1 MNMRFKHLLASCSLA
16 AGLFSL
22 PIQAFSDDIMH
33 QETSQMKKK
42 ELPADLPWFT
52 GPLLAPSGHVVPAG
66 HWNIEPYLFA
76 TTTYGN
82 YGPNWHTTSI
92 PKLFSAN
99 VQIPIQ
105 YGVVSPIDV
114 EIVPQFSWNHADGA
128 SKWVINDLP
137 LAIDIQLLTDKPG
150 KWWPGIKLTLSAS
163 APIGKY
169 QNLDPH
175 KLGTDIGGAGTW
187 NENIA
192 LVFSRLFHIS
202 EAIYYAPRL
211 SFRYTIPNPVHVKNL
226 NAYGGA
232 KGTHGKAY
240 PGNTLVTIL
249 GMELSL
255 SPNWALAC
263 DFQYEHGNKT
273 RFSGKATAPM
283 GGPSNE
289 QFSVAPAFEYNWNA
303 QFGII
308 AGAWF
313 SFAGRN
319 AHEFA
324 SGVVA
329 VNIYK

>member
-1 MNMRFKHLLASCSLA
+1 MNMRLNHLVVSCALAI
-16 AGLFSL
+16 GLFSL
-22 PIQAFSDDIMH
+22 PIQGFSDYIMH
-33 QETSQMKKK
+33 QETPQMKR
-42 ELPADLPWFT
+42 EGLPAHLPWFT

-76 TTTYGN
+76 TTTYGH
-82 YGPNWHTTSI
+82 YGPHWHTTSI
-92 PKLFSAN
+92 PKFFSAN

-114 EIVPQFSWNHADGA
+114 QIVPGFSWNHTDGA

-137 LAIDIQLLTDKPG
+137 LVIDIQLLADKPG
-150 KWWPGIKLTLSAS
+150 KWWPAIKLTVSAN

-169 QNLDPH
+169 QKLDPN
-175 KLGTDIGGAGTW
+175 KLSTDIGGAGTW
-187 NENIA
+187 NEKIA

-202 EAIYYAPRL
+202 RAIYYAPRL
-211 SFRYTIPNPVHVKNL
+211 SFGYTIPNPVHVKNL

-232 KGTHGKAY
+232 KGTHGKVY
-240 PGNTLVTIL
+240 PGNTFVTIL

-255 SPNWALAC
+255 NPNWALAC
-263 DFQYEHGNKT
+263 DFQYQHRNKT
-273 RFSGKATAPM
+273 RFSGKATASM

-289 QFSVAPAFEYNWNA
+289 QFSLAPAFEYNWNA
-303 QFGII
+303 NIGII

-319 AHEFA
+319 SAEFA

>member
-1 MNMRFKHLLASCSLA
+1 MNERSKLFLRTCALAV
-16 AGLFSL
+16 GLFCFPL
-22 PIQAFSDDIMH
+22 TGYSDYILH
-33 QETSQMKKK
+33 HETPEMKKK
-42 ELPADLPWFT
+42 ELPANLPWFT

-66 HWNIEPYLFA
+66 HWNVEPYLFV
-76 TTTYGN
+76 TTNFGH

-92 PKLFSAN
+92 PKFYNVN

-105 YGVVSPIDV
+105 YGPVNPIDV
-114 EIVPQFSWNHADGA
+114 EIVPQFSWNHTDGA
-128 SKWVINDLP
+128 SEWVINDLP
-137 LAIDIQLLTDKPG
+137 LVIDIQLLYDKPG
-150 KWWPGIKLTLSAS
+150 KWWPAIKLTVKAN

-169 QNLDPH
+169 QKLDAH
-175 KLGTDIGGAGTW
+175 KLGTDVGGAGTW
-187 NENIA
+187 NETIA

-202 EAIYYAPRL
+202 GVHYYTPRL
-211 SFRYTIPNPVHVKNL
+211 YFGYTVPNPVHVKNL

-232 KGTHGKAY
+232 KGTHGKVY
-240 PGNTLVTIL
+240 PGNTFVTIL

-255 SPNWALAC
+255 TPNWALAC
-263 DFQYEHGNKT
+263 DFQYVHENKT
-273 RFSGKATAPM
+273 RFSGKATAPV

-303 QFGII
+303 NVGII

-319 AHEFA
+319 AAEFA
-324 SGVVA
+324 SGVIA